1 MNEQPPLLLPAKIS
15 LSDPKTAE
23 YLPNDPRISLT
34 LADMKKLVPEPKE
47 KMPLPLCRSK
57 A

>member
-1 MNEQPPLLLPAKIS
+1 MTKENIDDPLLIEAALEFQRVAD
-15 LSDPKTAE
+15 SDP
-23 YLPNDPRISLT
+23 RMSLT

>member
-15 LSDPKTAE
+15 LCNPETAE
-23 YLPNDPRISLT
+23 YLPNDPRMSLT